1 MEGVGKNWEE
11 VKWEKIDIVL
21 VEGKKKLLYIYKK
34 KKWGASLQR
43 FSFSFS
49 GIDFVEDVF
58 VTSPDD

>member
-1 MEGVGKNWEE
+1 MRENRYRPCGGK
-11 VKWEKIDIVL
+11 EKAVI
-21 VEGKKKLLYIYKK
+21 KK